1 MCLNYKKNTM
11 INYFLILFNILIK
24 NERINLFF
32 KSDKKETID
41 KKKIDSTSSYIL
53 KYYTNY
59 SSVREVIFLK
69 HYDRI
74 K

>member
-1 MCLNYKKNTM
+1 M